1 MSRILYGVPIDKYFA
16 LNLEGIKPIND
27 AVGGVTLT
35 ALYDIPNAG
44 ITKGK
49 EVTLKGDMAEA
60 YVRSRDMDRA
70 TAAYERG
77 ERQMQYVKAFANQV
91 LGAVKSDF
99 NVVSDLYNTATK
111 YSQTNITLNNATYLA
126 QLMLSKNITG
136 FESYSLKGETTLHPL
151 PSNPEIINAQFVPD
165 EDAMMELVLEVFYTQ
180 VD

>member
-99 NVVSDLYNTATK
+99 NVVTDLNVEQQIERPQLQITPKRELLARYG
-111 YSQTNITLNNATYLA
+111 ITLPEFAKAVSVLLAGEPVATVYENNEAFDLTLKVDDTKRATTA
-126 QLMLSKNITG
+126 DIGQR
-136 FESYSLKGETTLHPL
+136 
-151 PSNPEIINAQFVPD
+151 A
-165 EDAMMELVLEVFYTQ
+165 
-180 VD
+180 

>member
-1 MSRILYGVPIDKYFA
+1 
-16 LNLEGIKPIND
+16 
-27 AVGGVTLT
+27 
-35 ALYDIPNAG
+35 
-44 ITKGK
+44 
-49 EVTLKGDMAEA
+49 
-60 YVRSRDMDRA
+60 
-70 TAAYERG
+70 
-77 ERQMQYVKAFANQV
+77 MQYVKAFANQV
-91 LGAVKSDF
+91 LSAVKSDF

-180 VD
+180 ID